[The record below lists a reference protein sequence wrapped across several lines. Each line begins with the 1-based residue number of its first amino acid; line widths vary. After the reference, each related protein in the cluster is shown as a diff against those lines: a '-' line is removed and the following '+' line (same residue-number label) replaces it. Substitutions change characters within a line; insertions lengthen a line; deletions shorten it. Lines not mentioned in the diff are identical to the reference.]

1 MSNISIKQGY
11 IGILLFVIL
20 NFISM
25 AVYPGGTIIESD
37 TKGYSFFYNFLS
49 NLGEWTAKNGEDNT
63 VSAYLFNSSMLIL
76 ALSYFLFYVTFLRI
90 QLKFNRNKILNFLS
104 FSTIL
109 ISLISFVLV
118 AVFSAD
124 NSTFD
129 IHVFFVKVAFRF
141 LLIHCFIQLF
151 IVYKSKLSKIMLVS
165 SSLFCIILLLFII
178 VMEYGPN
185 PFLDNQ
191 SLFIQVFSQKM
202 IVISILIYFFVQLT
216 ESISLTKKFNL

>member
-118 AVFSAD
+118 ALFSAD

-129 IHVFFVKVAFRF
+129 IHVFFVKVAFRL

-216 ESISLTKKFNL
+216 ESISLSKKFNL

>member
-1 MSNISIKQGY
+1 MSNILIKQGY
-11 IGILLFVIL
+11 VGIFLFVIL

-25 AVYPGGTIIESD
+25 VIYPGGTIIEPE

-49 NLGEWTAKNGEDNT
+49 NLGESTAKNGEDNI

-76 ALSYFLFYVTFLRI
+76 AISYFLFYVSYLRI
-90 QLKFNRNKILNFLS
+90 QLKFNRNKILNFFSL
-104 FSTIL
+104 STII
-109 ISLISFVLV
+109 ISLVSFVLV

-129 IHVFFVKVAFRF
+129 IHVFFVKVAFRV

-151 IVYKSKLSKIMLVS
+151 IVYKSNLSKIMLIS
-165 SSLFCIILLLFII
+165 SSIFSFILLIFII

-185 PFLDNQ
+185 PFLDNR
-191 SLFIQVFSQKM
+191 SLLIQVSSQKM
-202 IVISILIYFFVQLT
+202 IVISILLYFFVQIS
-216 ESISLTKKFNL
+216 ESISMPKKYN

>member
-1 MSNISIKQGY
+1 MSNILIKQGY
-11 IGILLFVIL
+11 VGIFLFVIL

-25 AVYPGGTIIESD
+25 VIYPGGTIIEPE

-49 NLGEWTAKNGEDNT
+49 NLGESTAKNGEDNI

-76 ALSYFLFYVTFLRI
+76 AISYFLFYVSYLRI
-90 QLKFNRNKILNFLS
+90 QLKFNGNKILNFFSL
-104 FSTIL
+104 STII
-109 ISLISFVLV
+109 ISLVSFVLV

-129 IHVFFVKVAFRF
+129 IHVFFVKVAFRL

-151 IVYKSKLSKIMLVS
+151 IVYKSNFSKTMRIS
-165 SSLFCIILLLFII
+165 SSIFCFMLLIFII

-185 PFLDNQ
+185 PFLDNR
-191 SLFIQVFSQKM
+191 SLLIQVSSQKM
-202 IVISILIYFFVQLT
+202 IVISILLYFFVQIS
-216 ESISLTKKFNL
+216 ESISMSKNYN

>member
-20 NFISM
+20 NFTSM
-25 AVYPGGTIIESD
+25 VFYPGGTIIEPD

-165 SSLFCIILLLFII
+165 SSLFCIILLFFII

-216 ESISLTKKFNL
+216 ESISLSKKFNL